1 LPKQGECT
9 AKAALSMALQ
19 NLSAKLDVTT
29 SLKRGFIYSS
39 LAVKKKFK
47 VSIYNAISQ
56 A

>member
-1 LPKQGECT
+1 LSKQGEYT

-39 LAVKKKFK
+39 LAVKKKVIFGLK
-47 VSIYNAISQ
+47 FH
-56 A
+56 